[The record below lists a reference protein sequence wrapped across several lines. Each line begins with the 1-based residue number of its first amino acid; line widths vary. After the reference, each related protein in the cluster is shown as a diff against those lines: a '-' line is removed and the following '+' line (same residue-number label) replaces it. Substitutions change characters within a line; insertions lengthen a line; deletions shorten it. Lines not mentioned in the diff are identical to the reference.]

1 MYQTLSYFTGRVKGN
16 AYISFDFFPLISN
29 FLFFPFHS
37 FPPTTPNRSIIYAG
51 RGPYTARQCHHKK
64 KGYMKPSK
72 VMRRPIC
79 QRQIRQPPACII
91 LLSCLPAVPAPS

>member
-1 MYQTLSYFTGRVKGN
+1 
-16 AYISFDFFPLISN
+16 
-29 FLFFPFHS
+29 
-37 FPPTTPNRSIIYAG
+37 
-51 RGPYTARQCHHKK
+51 
-64 KGYMKPSK
+64 MKPSK